1 MKETKFL
8 IVLPSAQPETPPLE
22 RSVRV
27 FLQDGTEIFGLIA
40 LEQEADLVK
49 LSFRKDAFTVQG

>member
-1 MKETKFL
+1 MNETQFL

-40 LEQEADLVK
+40 IEEDADLVK
-49 LSFRKDAFTVQG
+49 LSFKKDAFTVQR